1 MSRSSFHSPLDFLKL
16 NLQLDTKQFLL
27 HVLLVQAASPPPV
40 QAASPSIPLL
50 SLLDLAPLLKLL
62 RPCSVGQP
70 LHLLGRPMPRGL
82 SNSSTSMMVVLV
94 RARTQGAQA
103 TTRFWTACRRCA
115 MEWARSKRHLR
126 RCLQRWP
133 QKMISLH

>member
-1 MSRSSFHSPLDFLKL
+1 MSRSSLHFPLDFIKL
-16 NLQLDTKQFLL
+16 NLQLDIKQFLL

-70 LHLLGRPMPRGL
+70 LHRGPSTSSTLHLLKRPMPR
-82 SNSSTSMMVVLV
+82 
-94 RARTQGAQA
+94 ARTSDA
-103 TTRFWTACRRCA
+103 
-115 MEWARSKRHLR
+115 
-126 RCLQRWP
+126 P
-133 QKMISLH
+133 